1 MIRGW
6 RHIPETLMFMSRHL
20 NQRHALKG
28 LCFCLFSCLCSM
40 AISMDAQAGDAA
52 EFKSHGFSGDE
63 RGRYFVFEEFGRQ
76 DGSGFP
82 YSNIFM
88 IDLAKDKW
96 VDGTPVR
103 VRLENESAS
112 VLQARAQALS
122 QASPLIQDHDV
133 SQSGALLAAS
143 PINEV
148 GEKRRLSFRQI
159 VNPMLGNNGE
169 SPHRL
174 DLFVE
179 DVKDQNQCG
188 LEGGMVKGFALEL
201 TKPDGG
207 RISLHRDKIA
217 PISRGCPMDYHL
229 IAVYAPSRYR
239 HLTYAVALVGVF
251 SKGFEGPDLRY
262 IAVPFSF

>member
-1 MIRGW
+1 MIKGLRF
-6 RHIPETLMFMSRHL
+6 IPETLMHFSR
-20 NQRHALKG
+20 QRFFAKVLKSAFYGLFAL
-28 LCFCLFSCLCSM
+28 S
-40 AISMDAQAGDAA
+40 ISAETHAGDAA
-52 EFKSHGFSGDE
+52 EFKSLGFSGDE

-103 VRLENESAS
+103 IRLENEASS
-112 VLQARAQALS
+112 VLEARAQALS
-122 QASPLIQDHDV
+122 QASPIIQAHDV

-143 PINEV
+143 PVNEV

-159 VNPMLGNNGE
+159 VNPMLGNDGND
-169 SPHRL
+169 PHRL

-179 DVKDQNQCG
+179 EVKDQNQCG
-188 LEGGMVKGFALEL
+188 LEDGMVKGFALEL
-201 TKPDGG
+201 TKPDGS

-217 PISRGCPMDYHL
+217 PKSRGCPMDYHL
-229 IAVYAPSRYR
+229 VAVYAPSRYK